1 LSLLASRAPL
11 GARATSIER
20 TSNTAGSV
28 VSITVRRRAVEA
40 LCSIA
45 VVALLSACSA
55 RKSGKDLP
63 VGGTAAEAGSKATA
77 GSAGKQPGAG
87 ANATAGN
94 GANAGS
100 SGASGHGSAG
110 QAGTSTAGRAG
121 DAADGGAASGG
132 TAGLCKPRGWCQLT
146 DTKLESVCPDPKQF
160 APVQGYEGCGGVIN
174 DWSGG
179 MADTKRNRL
188 ILWGGGH
195 HGYYGNELYALDL
208 NALAMR
214 RLNDPSSVDGIDFD
228 SCTPPEQYGDG
239 RPSSRHTYDGMVLL
253 SELDKLYTFAGSGVP
268 CGYGVQYTW
277 LLDLS
282 AIESSK
288 AGQAA
293 PWQNMNP
300 SSHPEKA
307 AYGLVADYD
316 AVRKRVVLNDGY
328 NLWSYDPAANEYA
341 LLNDSNK
348 TNAHIDYH
356 MTGRIDPKR
365 DLFIVVGGG
374 GAADGGMQ
382 VFDVS
387 EASDY
392 VQQNWGEQVE
402 GCEGLLAAESPGFE
416 YDASQDRFVGWAGGD
431 DVYIFDPEAKR
442 CTVVAFKGGP
452 KLTASGGTFGRFRYF
467 STLNLFAVVTDPRT
481 DAYVLRLND

>member
-1 LSLLASRAPL
+1 MR
-11 GARATSIER
+11 
-20 TSNTAGSV
+20 V
-28 VSITVRRRAVEA
+28 AVQQREVEV

-45 VVALLSACSA
+45 VVALLGACSA
-55 RKSGKDLP
+55 EKSGKNLP
-63 VGGTAAEAGSKATA
+63 VAGTAAEAGSKATA
-77 GSAGKQPGAG
+77 GSAGTQPRAG
-87 ANATAGN
+87 TNATAGN
-94 GANAGS
+94 GAGAGH
-100 SGASGHGSAG
+100 SGATGQGGAG
-110 QAGTSTAGRAG
+110 QAGTSMAGRGG
-121 DAADGGAASGG
+121 DAADGGAAASGA
-132 TAGLCKPRGWCQLT
+132 AGLCKQRGWCQLT

-160 APVQGYEGCGGVIN
+160 AQVQGYEGCGGVIN

-208 NALAMR
+208 NAPEMR
-214 RLNDPSSVDGIDFD
+214 RLNDPSSVEGIDFD

-253 SELDKLYTFAGSGVP
+253 SELDKMYTFAGAGVP

-316 AVRKRVVLNDGY
+316 AARKRVVLNDGY

-382 VFDVS
+382 VFDVG
-387 EASDY
+387 EGSDY
-392 VQQNWGEQVE
+392 AQQNWGEQVE

-416 YDASQDRFVGWAGGD
+416 YDAAQERFVGWAGGD
-431 DVYIFDPEAKR
+431 DVYSFDPDAKR
-442 CTVVAFKGGP
+442 CSVMVFAGGP

-467 STLNLFAVVTDPRT
+467 PALKLFAVVTDPRA
-481 DAYVLRLND
+481 DAYALRLQD